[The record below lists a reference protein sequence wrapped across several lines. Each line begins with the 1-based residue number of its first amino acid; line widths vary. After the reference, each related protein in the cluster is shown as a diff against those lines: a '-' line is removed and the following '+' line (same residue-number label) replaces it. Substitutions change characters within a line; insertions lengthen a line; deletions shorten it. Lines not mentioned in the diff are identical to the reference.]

1 MVNNKKGNLWIL
13 ILVCMGCII
22 ISTVAY
28 VAMKARMQSEF
39 LAITITVAVA
49 ITLCVCVW
57 QIFSQLEN
65 MVPKSERERIKAE
78 KLAEE
83 ARKKQLAEV
92 QSHEVTYPEPQRP
105 QIVVQNT
112 IVNQHEIINE
122 VNTEVVNNVVN
133 DITNN
138 NVNMVEAISV
148 ANAASQANAE
158 AEANAPTDVNVESP
172 TINVTPPPVNVE
184 PPVVNVEIPKP
195 TPTAPFASV
204 QDVDTS
210 VTDDTYLDSIA
221 AHELARQKREAE
233 KVNAIMAYLKT
244 AMPPFMP
251 KDQIERLCHE
261 VLEWIKD
268 PEYIPT
274 DGVHAYREF
283 STLDARHLICN
294 ISERLGRNYLGHNRS
309 QFIKALFAETC
320 RQLEEPAIY
329 KNIKER
335 PKEGHIKYDKPDE
348 GSIAFHYELLE
359 QSI

>member
-1 MVNNKKGNLWIL
+1 MANNKKGNLWIL

-28 VAMKARMQSEF
+28 VVMKARMQSEF
-39 LAITITVAVA
+39 LAITITVAIA
-49 ITLCVCVW
+49 ITLCVCAW
-57 QIFSQLEN
+57 QIFTQLEN

-92 QSHEVTYPEPQRP
+92 QSHKVSRPEPQQP

-148 ANAASQANAE
+148 AHAAAQANAE
-158 AEANAPTDVNVESP
+158 AQAPTDVNVESP
-172 TINVTPPPVNVE
+172 TINVTLPEVKVE
-184 PPVVNVEIPKP
+184 PPVVNVEVPQP
-195 TPTAPFASV
+195 TSAAPFADIS
-204 QDVDTS
+204 DVDTTIGGES
-210 VTDDTYLDSIA
+210 YLDTIA
-221 AHELARQKREAE
+221 AHEQARKKRESD
-233 KVNAIMAYLKT
+233 KVNAIMAYLKV

-251 KDQIERLCHE
+251 KDQVERLCQE

-268 PEYIPT
+268 PEYFPT
-274 DGVHAYREF
+274 EGVHVYREF

-294 ISERLGRNYLGHNRS
+294 ISERLGKNYIGHNRS

-320 RQLEEPAIY
+320 
-329 KNIKER
+329 
-335 PKEGHIKYDKPDE
+335 
-348 GSIAFHYELLE
+348 
-359 QSI
+359 

>member
-1 MVNNKKGNLWIL
+1 MVNNKKGNLWLL
-13 ILVCMGCII
+13 ISLWVACIIMSAVVYVALYDKTHDYFIAI
-22 ISTVAY
+22 IST
-28 VAMKARMQSEF
+28 
-39 LAITITVAVA
+39 IGIAVFA
-49 ITLCVCVW
+49 CACVW

-92 QSHEVTYPEPQRP
+92 QSHEVTRPEPQQP

-148 ANAASQANAE
+148 AHAAAHANAE
-158 AEANAPTDVNVESP
+158 AQAPTDVNVESP
-172 TINVTPPPVNVE
+172 TINVTPPEVKVE
-184 PPVVNVEIPKP
+184 PPVVNVEVPQP
-195 TPTAPFASV
+195 TSAAPFADIS
-204 QDVDTS
+204 DVDTTIGGES
-210 VTDDTYLDSIA
+210 YLDTIA
-221 AHELARQKREAE
+221 AHEQARKKREAD
-233 KVNAIMAYLKT
+233 KVNAIMAYLKV

-251 KDQIERLCHE
+251 KDQVERLCQE
-261 VLEWIKD
+261 VLEWIKE

-274 DGVHAYREF
+274 EGVHVYREF

-294 ISERLGRNYLGHNRS
+294 ISERLGKNYIGHNRS

-320 RQLEEPAIY
+320 YQLEEPAIY

-335 PKEGHIKYDKPDE
+335 PLEGHIKYDKPDE